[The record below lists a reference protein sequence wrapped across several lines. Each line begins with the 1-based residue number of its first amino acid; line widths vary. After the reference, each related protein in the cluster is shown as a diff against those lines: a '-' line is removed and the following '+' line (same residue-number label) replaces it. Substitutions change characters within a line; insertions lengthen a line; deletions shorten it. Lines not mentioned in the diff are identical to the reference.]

1 VAKKLAEYEA
11 KRDFKQ
17 TPEPG
22 AKVPRKATRAKSPRT
37 QMLRSEFAGAPSKLR
52 FVVQEHHA
60 RRLHWDFRLERDG
73 VLVSWAVPK
82 GVPADP
88 KTNHL
93 AVHVED
99 HPLDYIDF
107 AGDIPAGNY
116 GAGHVSIWD
125 HGTYET
131 EKWSDREVMV
141 VLHGKRL
148 QGRYVLFRTNG
159 ENWMIHR
166 MDPPQDPDR
175 KPMPERIEPMMAKL
189 VTKPPTPDEAWGFE
203 FKWDG
208 IRAEAYVDGGTVRL
222 VSRSGENVTAR
233 YPEVRAMGR
242 ALGSKEVIL
251 DGEIVALD
259 DKGRPSFEEIQQRM
273 GLTSES
279 EIRRKM
285 KEVPITYM
293 VFDLMWRDGHSL
305 LKEPYVKRRKELEGL
320 KLNGASWQTPPYE
333 KGGGPEMREA
343 SRKAGLEGIMGK
355 KLDSPYEP
363 GRRSGVWVKVKNRN
377 RQEFVIGGWLDGEG
391 KRGGQ
396 PGALLI
402 GYYDK
407 DKLVYAGK
415 VGTGFTDAM
424 LDKLQSAMK
433 PLAQA
438 NSPFDVGMPPKAA
451 HFVKPS
457 LVAEVEFVEWT
468 KSGQLRAPAFKGLRT
483 DKPAREVVREGG

>member
-1 VAKKLAEYEA
+1 MAKKLAEYEA
-11 KRDFKQ
+11 KRDFKK

-22 AKVPRKATRAKSPRT
+22 AKVPRKETK
-37 QMLRSEFAGAPSKLR
+37 APR

-88 KTNHL
+88 KKNHL

-107 AGDIPAGNY
+107 AGTIPAGNY
-116 GAGHVSIWD
+116 GAGTVSIWD
-125 HGTYET
+125 EGTYET

-141 VLHGKRL
+141 ILHGKHL

-166 MDPPQDPDR
+166 MDPPQDPGR
-175 KPMPERIEPMMAKL
+175 RPMPERIEPMMAKL
-189 VTKPPTPDEAWGFE
+189 GKTIPAPDSAWGFE

-208 IRAEAYVDGGTVRL
+208 IRAVAYVEGGRVRL
-222 VSRSGENVTAR
+222 VSRSGEEITPR
-233 YPEVRAMGR
+233 YPEVHAMGR
-242 ALGSKEVIL
+242 AIGSREVIL
-251 DGEIVALD
+251 DGEVVALD

-285 KEVPITYM
+285 KVVPVTYM
-293 VFDLMWRDGHSL
+293 LFDLMWQDGHSAL
-305 LKEPYVKRRKELEGL
+305 DKAYMERRRMLEAL
-320 KLNGASWQTPPYE
+320 KLAGDSWQTPPYE
-333 KGGGPEMREA
+333 IGGGKAMLEA
-343 SRKAGLEGIMGK
+343 SAKAGLEGIMAK
-355 KLDSPYEP
+355 KLDSKYEP

-377 RQEFVIGGWLDGEG
+377 RQELVIGGWLEGEG
-391 KRGGQ
+391 KRRGY
-396 PGALLI
+396 PGALLV

-407 DKLVYAGK
+407 NKFVYAGK

-424 LDKLQSAMK
+424 LEKLADLMK
-433 PLAQA
+433 PLAQDK
-438 NSPFDVGMPPKAA
+438 SPFDVGSPPKAA
-451 HFVKPS
+451 HFVKPK
-457 LVAEVEFVEWT
+457 LVGEFEFVEWT
-468 KSGQLRAPAFKGLRT
+468 RSGQLRAPAFKGLRV
-483 DKPAREVVREGG
+483 DKPARKVVREGG

>member
-11 KRDFKQ
+11 KRDFKK

-22 AKVPRKATRAKSPRT
+22 AKVPRKETK
-37 QMLRSEFAGAPSKLR
+37 APR

-82 GVPADP
+82 GVPMDP

-116 GAGHVSIWD
+116 GAGKVLIWD
-125 HGTYET
+125 NGTYET

-141 VLHGKRL
+141 ILRGKRV

-166 MDPPQDPDR
+166 MDPPQDPER
-175 KPMPERIEPMMAKL
+175 KPMPKRIEPMMAKL
-189 VTKPPTPDEAWGFE
+189 VVKPPAPDDAWGFE

-208 IRAEAYVDGGTVRL
+208 IRAEAYVEGGTVRL

-233 YPEVRAMGR
+233 YPEVHAMGR

-285 KEVPITYM
+285 KEVPVTYM
-293 VFDLMWRDGHSL
+293 LFDVMWQDGRSL
-305 LKEPYVKRRKELEGL
+305 LNEAYADRRKKLEAL
-320 KLNGASWQTPPYE
+320 KLKGASWQTPPYE
-333 KGGGPEMREA
+333 KGGGPAMLDA

-355 KLDSPYEP
+355 KLDSHYEP
-363 GRRSGVWVKVKNRN
+363 GRRGGVWVKVKNRN

-391 KRGGQ
+391 KRSGH
-396 PGALLI
+396 PGALLV

-407 DKLVYAGK
+407 GKLVYAGK

-433 PLAQA
+433 PLATEK
-438 NSPFDVGMPPKAA
+438 NPFGAGAPPKKA
-451 HFVKPS
+451 HFVKAK
-457 LVAEVEFVEWT
+457 LVSEIEFVEWT
-468 KSGQLRAPAFKGLRT
+468 RSGQLRAPAFKGLRT
-483 DKPAREVVREGG
+483 DKPAEEVVREGG